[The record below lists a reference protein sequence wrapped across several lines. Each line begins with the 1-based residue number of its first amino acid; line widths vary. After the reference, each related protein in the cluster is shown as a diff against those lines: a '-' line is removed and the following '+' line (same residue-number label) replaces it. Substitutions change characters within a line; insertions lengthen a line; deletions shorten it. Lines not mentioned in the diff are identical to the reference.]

1 MDTTSPP
8 QRYEHGEPARQSG
21 ASLAFALQLFGAL
34 IGAVAGTVLSS
45 RLGSSPTDRLVGAFA
60 GAALPIV
67 ATVAGPWHRGRI
79 ALSIVAT
86 IAGLVLLYTGATA
99 IDYAQKRPETFPL
112 PSALPPTQGEQS
124 EEEDGVGITVSPPTL
139 SCDDDGCESTVTI
152 ESSGDKTLELT
163 TMEVRG
169 DARDDFRPD
178 GRCQQIE
185 LAPGDACEFGVDFAT
200 SVPGAV
206 RTAELVIHQNV
217 GADPTLVPLEGEA
230 DEVPGGQGDL
240 SLAPA
245 EELCTYQPGGLPDGS
260 DALQVFV
267 RIQAAGVPAGSVRVG
282 ASSDTGSSG
291 SVVAG
296 IGQIGVPLGV
306 GPEDSGTTPVVTV
319 TVDPDDAV
327 AETSEDNNTLR
338 VRAQMPAVPGPG
350 AAVPCQVV

>member
-1 MDTTSPP
+1 MATTSPP
-8 QRYEHGEPARQSG
+8 QPQAHGEPARQFG
-21 ASLAFALQLFGAL
+21 ASATFALQLFGAL

-60 GAALPIV
+60 GAALPMV

-79 ALSIVAT
+79 ALSMVAT
-86 IAGLVLLYTGATA
+86 IAGLILLYTGATA

-112 PSALPPTQGEQS
+112 PRALPPTQGEQS
-124 EEEDGVGITVSPPTL
+124 EEEGGVGITVSPPTL
-139 SCDDDGCESTVTI
+139 SCDDDGCASAVTI

-169 DARDDFRPD
+169 DAAGDFRPD

-185 LAPGDACEFGVDFAT
+185 LAPGDECEFEVDFAT

-217 GADPTLVPLEGEA
+217 GDDPTLVPLEGQA

-240 SLAPA
+240 SLAPT

-260 DALQVFV
+260 DALRVFV
-267 RIQAAGVPAGSVRVG
+267 RIQAAGFRPDSRRSRSASARRATPACPAECRGHRPGRAWRSRSVRRIPG
-282 ASSDTGSSG
+282 R
-291 SVVAG
+291 
-296 IGQIGVPLGV
+296 
-306 GPEDSGTTPVVTV
+306 
-319 TVDPDDAV
+319 
-327 AETSEDNNTLR
+327 LR
-338 VRAQMPAVPGPG
+338 S
-350 AAVPCQVV
+350 